1 MIIRD
6 ARRADVP
13 QIVALL
19 ADDPLGAAREGA
31 DMAAYLAAFDE
42 IEANPMHQVI
52 VVEVAGAVVG
62 CCQLTLL
69 SGLSHRGAR
78 RALVEAVRVAQPLRS
93 QGIGAR
99 LMAEC
104 ELRARDAGATIL
116 QLTTDKSRQRA
127 HDFYD
132 RLGFVASHVGYK
144 KAL

>member
-13 QIVALL
+13 RIVALL
-19 ADDPLGAAREGA
+19 ADDPLGATREGA
-31 DMAAYLAAFDE
+31 EMAAYLAAFDE
-42 IEANPMHQVI
+42 IEANVMQQMI
-52 VVEVAGAVVG
+52 VVEEAGAIIG
-62 CCQLTLL
+62 CCQVTILP
-69 SGLSHRGAR
+69 GLSRGGAR
-78 RALVEAVRVAQPLRS
+78 RALVEAVRVAASRRS

-104 ELRARDAGATIL
+104 ELRARDAGATML

-127 HDFYD
+127 HEFYE

-144 KAL
+144 KVL